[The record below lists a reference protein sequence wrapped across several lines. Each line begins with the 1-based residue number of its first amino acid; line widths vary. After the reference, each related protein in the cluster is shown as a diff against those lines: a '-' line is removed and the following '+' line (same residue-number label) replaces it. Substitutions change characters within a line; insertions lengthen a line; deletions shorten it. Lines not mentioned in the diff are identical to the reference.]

1 MAAIAPGKLHRLRN
15 CSTAAGRF
23 VILAADHRNSLRR
36 ALMPEAP
43 NRVDYATLAGPKAG
57 LVQALSPAASA
68 VLLDPEFGVGH
79 CLGRA
84 RSLPGLGRVWW
95 IAHAAVAR
103 VAGLLG

>member
-1 MAAIAPGKLHRLRN
+1 VAAIAPGKLHRLRN

-57 LVQALSPAASA
+57 LVQALSPARGCGNSVGPVSWPFVPLWRSSVAPPLTASEVRC
-68 VLLDPEFGVGH
+68 VLSSVD
-79 CLGRA
+79 R
-84 RSLPGLGRVWW
+84 RD
-95 IAHAAVAR
+95 
-103 VAGLLG
+103 